1 MSLQTA
7 LPVLGTVLGA
17 VQGNKEAK
25 SAKRAAA
32 AQEEAAN
39 KTAAAAEADI
49 SKRSARQ
56 PDIASISDKNR
67 IGMAEGGSTLLTGSM
82 GVPSSSLRVMQ
93 KSLLGQ

>member
-1 MSLQTA
+1 MSFQAA
-7 LPVLGTVLGA
+7 LPIVSTVFGMA
-17 VQGNKEAK
+17 QGQKEAK
-25 SAKRAAA
+25 ATKKTAA
-32 AQEEAAN
+32 AQEAAAS

-56 PDIASISDKNR
+56 PDIASISDKNK
-67 IGMAEGGSTLLTGSM
+67 IGTAEGGSTLLTGSM